1 MPSLRSRLM
10 RTSSSGRS
18 STAEDS
24 SQPVTHW
31 HVLSERG
38 VEVRSSPEASS
49 PVLARLDRGTPLT
62 SDRRQDKAIH
72 VVVPIEGWVDETC
85 PSDNHVLCATGDAT
99 MSARWRYRVVCSD
112 GAYVRGGLE
121 LSSPHIYTLAHQAI
135 MEVHERRVNEQG
147 LARLRTDDGWISEHL
162 NPLSGQRG
170 PIVELVPVVANLK
183 YRVVLQEGAVVRETV
198 ELSSPI
204 VKVIQCGETMTIS
217 GKQFS
222 NHPAQARARRAFR
235 AIFARARAR
244 ARPASQPASQPL
256 EPLPAPPRFGVQHC
270 VPRLKLEDGS
280 GWISQRLNREPPDD
294 LPVVELIAAE
304 APLPPREEDL
314 QRSSS
319 SPAPHDAAGAK
330 DETPGVSARSSNDV
344 EAVACAIMSV
354 RGQQIPNG
362 APMDTQCVICLSAGR
377 NATIVHGETG
387 HIACCLECARVLK
400 ARGDTC
406 PVCRMEVDAVIC
418 HFWA

>member
-1 MPSLRSRLM
+1 M
-10 RTSSSGRS
+10 RTSSSGRP

-244 ARPASQPASQPL
+244 APCVAARFSAS
-256 EPLPAPPRFGVQHC
+256 GT
-270 VPRLKLEDGS
+270 
-280 GWISQRLNREPPDD
+280 
-294 LPVVELIAAE
+294 
-304 APLPPREEDL
+304 
-314 QRSSS
+314 
-319 SPAPHDAAGAK
+319 SP
-330 DETPGVSARSSNDV
+330 
-344 EAVACAIMSV
+344 
-354 RGQQIPNG
+354 G
-362 APMDTQCVICLSAGR
+362 APSLR
-377 NATIVHGETG
+377 
-387 HIACCLECARVLK
+387 
-400 ARGDTC
+400 C
-406 PVCRMEVDAVIC
+406 PALRSEAQTRRRLGVD
-418 HFWA
+418 